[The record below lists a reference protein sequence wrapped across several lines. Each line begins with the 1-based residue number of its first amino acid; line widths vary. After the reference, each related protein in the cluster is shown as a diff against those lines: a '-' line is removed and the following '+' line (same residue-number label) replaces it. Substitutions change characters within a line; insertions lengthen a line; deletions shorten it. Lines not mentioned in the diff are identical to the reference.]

1 MIIPSATI
9 TIHLRYNG
17 LEILLAT
24 HYFLSIFVVTKSSV
38 NKLLVKR
45 IDGGLAGSALSFVVN
60 NRGIVIRGW

>member
-9 TIHLRYNG
+9 TIHHNG

-45 IDGGLAGSALSFVVN
+45 IDEGLAGRTRSFVVN

>member
-24 HYFLSIFVVTKSSV
+24 HYFLSIFVVKSSV

-45 IDGGLAGSALSFVVN
+45 IDGGLAGRARS
-60 NRGIVIRGW
+60 